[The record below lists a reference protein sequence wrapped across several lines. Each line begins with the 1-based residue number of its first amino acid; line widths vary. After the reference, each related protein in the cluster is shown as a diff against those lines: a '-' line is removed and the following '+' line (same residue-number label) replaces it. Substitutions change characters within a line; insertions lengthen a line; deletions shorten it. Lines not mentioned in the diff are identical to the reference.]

1 MVNKKAKRI
10 RIKESG
16 KNIFFYLILPLFFS
30 ICFVFNINASD
41 GITAEEYQIKAAFL
55 YNFAR
60 FVEFPKQSLAPEDKE
75 IVIGIIGDDPFGR
88 ILDDTVAGKKV
99 DNRSFVVKRFKS
111 FDEIK
116 SCHVLFIS
124 SSEQGNIA
132 EILKKLDA
140 LGILA
145 VSDFAS
151 LPNDGVMINFVVK
164 SNRVKFEINL
174 NAANKAGIKI
184 SSKLLNLAISVKGN
198 AQSEGVQ

>member
-1 MVNKKAKRI
+1 MVNKEANRI
-10 RIKESG
+10 RITESV
-16 KNIFFYLILPLFFS
+16 KKFFSYLILLLFFS
-30 ICFVFNINASD
+30 ISIVFDVNASD
-41 GITAEEYQIKAAFL
+41 VMTAEEYQIKAAFL
-55 YNFAR
+55 YNFAK
-60 FVEFPKQSLAPEDKE
+60 FVEFPKQSLAPEDRE
-75 IVIGIIGDDPFGR
+75 IVIGIIGNDPFGR

-99 DNRSFVVKRFKS
+99 DNRGFVIKRFAS

-124 SSEQGNIA
+124 SSEQGNVA
-132 EILKKLDA
+132 EILKKLDG

-151 LPNDGVMINFVVK
+151 LPDDGVMINFIVK

-174 NAANKAGIKI
+174 NAAQKAGIKI
-184 SSKLLNLAISVKGN
+184 SSKLLKLAVSVKGN